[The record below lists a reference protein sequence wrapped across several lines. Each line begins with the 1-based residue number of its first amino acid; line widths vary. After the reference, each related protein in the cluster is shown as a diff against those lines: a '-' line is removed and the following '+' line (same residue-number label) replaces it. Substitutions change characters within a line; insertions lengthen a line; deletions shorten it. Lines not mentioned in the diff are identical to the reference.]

1 MARFT
6 VADVMTREVVYL
18 PAETTLDEAAQAMRD
33 GHIGDVLVT
42 RGPTLS
48 GLVTDR
54 DIVIRAIAEGRSP
67 KEATL
72 GDIESRE
79 LLMIEESAGVAEALQ
94 VMHDRNVR
102 RLLVCDADRH
112 IAGII
117 SLTDVAMHPRTSALF
132 TDDPGPVALAVPAA
146 RVEDPA

>member
-1 MARFT
+1 MTRIS

-18 PAETTLDEAAQAMRD
+18 PAATTLDEAAQAMRD

-42 RGPTLS
+42 RGPALS

-54 DIVIRAIAEGRSP
+54 DIVIRGIAEGRSP
-67 KEATL
+67 KSATL

-79 LLMIEESAGVAEALQ
+79 LLMIEETATVAEALQ
-94 VMHDRNVR
+94 VMRERNVR

-112 IAGII
+112 ITGIV
-117 SLTDVAMHPRTSALF
+117 SLTDVAMHPRSAAAF
-132 TDDPGPVALAVPAA
+132 TEPVPVDQP
-146 RVEDPA
+146 